1 MRARN
6 MKNVIR
12 TGGILLA
19 TGALLAGCQKTVQ
32 PQQQPIAD
40 PVIVGLKQAVDRI
53 QAEHSVLAS
62 VERGLRPV
70 KPLPPKPD
78 HVKEFSQRITLRN
91 WNGPADEALK
101 IIAGL
106 VGYSFDETGFRSPI
120 KPVII
125 LDADNEEFYEVVSKI
140 HDQSGRR
147 FNIRIDVAGK
157 RLTMIHLEG

>member
-6 MKNVIR
+6 LKNALR
-12 TGGILLA
+12 TGGVLLA

-32 PQQQPIAD
+32 PQQTPVAD
-40 PVIVGLKQAVDRI
+40 PVVVALKQAVERI
-53 QAEHSVLAS
+53 QTEHSVLAS
-62 VERGLRPV
+62 VERGLRPTQ
-70 KPLPPKPD
+70 PLPAKPD

-106 VGYSFDETGFRSPI
+106 VGYSFDESGLRSPI
-120 KPVII
+120 KPVIMF
-125 LDADNEEFYEVVSKI
+125 DADNDEFYEVVSKI
-140 HDQSGRR
+140 HDQSGSR

-157 RLTMIHLEG
+157 RLTMVHLEG